1 MFVFV
6 SRQGLCSPGWPQIL
20 INSAALTFHVLG
32 LKALATRASSD
43 TFMFLTSLSG
53 KKKKKAKIPGTVELL
68 LLCVEETVDY
78 KDCRSKVLESDQ
90 GKERGETEQD
100 PEKQET
106 LGKGLWAGAY
116 GT

>member
-1 MFVFV
+1 M
-6 SRQGLCSPGWPQIL
+6 
-20 INSAALTFHVLG
+20 
-32 LKALATRASSD
+32 
-43 TFMFLTSLSG
+43 
-53 KKKKKAKIPGTVELL
+53 ELL

-78 KDCRSKVLESDQ
+78 KDRRSKVLESDQ